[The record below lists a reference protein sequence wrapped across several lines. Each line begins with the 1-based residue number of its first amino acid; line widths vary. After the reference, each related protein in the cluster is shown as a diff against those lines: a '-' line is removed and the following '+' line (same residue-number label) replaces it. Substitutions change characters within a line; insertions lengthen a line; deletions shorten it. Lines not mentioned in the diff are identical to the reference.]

1 MNRISH
7 KHNCSTPEIYSTFSF
22 ACVFESFFHS
32 EMSSGT
38 SRIVFTCALTQNN
51 SSALNRSIHL
61 ARIPVYR
68 DASLHRLPGPPPLR
82 LNLLCHFPAN
92 VLLTS
97 RDVVRSGFSRCH
109 NHSINCQLLL
119 FILQY
124 ITAVYDHGICR
135 NDRWS
140 KMFWWAQSVKTESS
154 ILRTRNSSQMVRG
167 QGTTL

>member
-109 NHSINCQLLL
+109 NHSINCQL
-119 FILQY
+119 FI
-124 ITAVYDHGICR
+124 VYPTVH
-135 NDRWS
+135 
-140 KMFWWAQSVKTESS
+140 
-154 ILRTRNSSQMVRG
+154 NSHIRSRHLPQR
-167 QGTTL
+167 